1 VTADLAGMLLGAL
14 SISGLTVSVGL
25 HGSTYNPHVLNC
37 ALSLVISAIIDLSY
51 VLFHKHKKK
60 KWVCLHLPALT
71 WFHLKIIVSISTVLL
86 AHERWPILITFSLT

>member
-1 VTADLAGMLLGAL
+1 MTADLAGMLVGAL

-51 VLFHKHKKK
+51 VLFHKQKKLK

-71 WFHLKIIVSISTVLL
+71 WFHLQFIVSISTVLL
-86 AHERWPILITFSLT
+86 AHER